1 MKTLAYMVSVA
12 ALLVSSPSASMAQN
26 GLLKFDRN
34 VIDAGTMTEDDA
46 PRTYTFTGR
55 NVSRRTLH
63 ITQVKTT
70 CGCTSSTVSS
80 KELKPGATFKVSVT
94 LTPRRYPG
102 TINTGAFLCLREAA
116 GTPAAKLAL
125 TGKVLPGADVWARY
139 PHKMGAL
146 RLKQSKVSIS
156 EVKPGTQPSA
166 RILCGNSGNKALR
179 INSLLLPPYARL
191 STEPEVLQPGDE
203 ADLVITIL
211 ADKIPSTM
219 PATFSFPVVLE
230 GLDARPSDRTIQV
243 SVSRELLKK

>member
-1 MKTLAYMVSVA
+1 MVLEAV
-12 ALLVSSPSASMAQN
+12 LFVSSPSVTMAQN
-26 GLLKFDRN
+26 ELLKFDRTL
-34 VIDAGTMTEDDA
+34 IDAGTMTEDDA
-46 PRTYTFTGR
+46 PRTYIFTGR
-55 NVSRRTLH
+55 NVSRQTLH

-70 CGCTSSTVSS
+70 CGCTSSTVSI
-80 KELKPGATFKVSVT
+80 KELKPGAVFKVSIT
-94 LTPRRYPG
+94 FTPNRYPG
-102 TINTGAFLCLREAA
+102 TINTGAFLYLRAAA
-116 GTPAAKLAL
+116 GTPVAKLAL

-139 PHKMGAL
+139 PHKMGVL

-179 INSLLLPPYARL
+179 ISSLLLPPYARL

-219 PATFSFPVVLE
+219 PTTFSFPVVLE
-230 GLDARPSDRTIQV
+230 GLDVRPSDRTIQV
-243 SVSRELLKK
+243 SVSRKVLKK

>member
-1 MKTLAYMVSVA
+1 MVLEAV
-12 ALLVSSPSASMAQN
+12 LFVSSPSVTMSQN
-26 GLLKFDRN
+26 ELLKFDRTL
-34 VIDAGTMTEDDA
+34 IDAGTMTEDDA
-46 PRTYTFTGR
+46 PRTYIFTGR
-55 NVSRRTLH
+55 NVSRQTLY

-70 CGCTSSTVSS
+70 CGCTSSTVSI
-80 KELKPGATFKVSVT
+80 KELKPGAVFKVSIT
-94 LTPRRYPG
+94 FTPNRYPG
-102 TINTGAFLCLREAA
+102 TINTGAFLYLREAA

-156 EVKPGTQPSA
+156 EVKSGTQPSA

-179 INSLLLPPYARL
+179 ISSLLLPPYARL

-219 PATFSFPVVLE
+219 PTTFSFPVVLE
-230 GLDARPSDRTIQV
+230 GLDVRPSDRTIQV
-243 SVSRELLKK
+243 SVSRKVLKK

>member
-1 MKTLAYMVSVA
+1 MVLEAV
-12 ALLVSSPSASMAQN
+12 LFVSSPSVTMSQN
-26 GLLKFDRN
+26 ELLKFDRTL
-34 VIDAGTMTEDDA
+34 IDAGTMTEDDA
-46 PRTYTFTGR
+46 PRTYIFTGR
-55 NVSRRTLH
+55 NVSRQTLY

-70 CGCTSSTVSS
+70 CGCTSSTVSI
-80 KELKPGATFKVSVT
+80 KELKPGAVFKVSIT
-94 LTPRRYPG
+94 FTPNRYPG
-102 TINTGAFLCLREAA
+102 TINTGAFLYLCEAA

-179 INSLLLPPYARL
+179 ISSLLLPPYARL
-191 STEPEVLQPGDE
+191 FTEPEVLQPGDE

-219 PATFSFPVVLE
+219 PTTFSFPVVLE
-230 GLDARPSDRTIQV
+230 GLDVRPSDRTIQV
-243 SVSRELLKK
+243 SVSRKVLKK

>member
-1 MKTLAYMVSVA
+1 MVLEAV
-12 ALLVSSPSASMAQN
+12 LFVSSPSVTMAQN
-26 GLLKFDRN
+26 ELLKFDRTL
-34 VIDAGTMTEDDA
+34 IDAGTMTEDDA
-46 PRTYTFTGR
+46 PRTYIFTGR
-55 NVSRRTLH
+55 NVSRQTLH

-70 CGCTSSTVSS
+70 CGCTSSTVSI
-80 KELKPGATFKVSVT
+80 KELKPGTVFKVSIT
-94 LTPRRYPG
+94 FTPNRYPG
-102 TINTGAFLCLREAA
+102 TINTGAFLYLREAA
-116 GTPAAKLAL
+116 GTPAAKLVL

-156 EVKPGTQPSA
+156 DVKPGTQPSA

-179 INSLLLPPYARL
+179 ISSLLLPPYARL

-219 PATFSFPVVLE
+219 PTTFSFPVVLE
-230 GLDARPSDRTIQV
+230 GLDVRPSDRTIQV
-243 SVSRELLKK
+243 SVSRKVLKK

>member
-1 MKTLAYMVSVA
+1 MVLE
-12 ALLVSSPSASMAQN
+12 ALLIVSLPSVTMAQN
-26 GLLKFDRN
+26 ELLKFDRTL
-34 VIDAGTMTEDDA
+34 IDAGTMTEDDA
-46 PRTYTFTGR
+46 PRTYIFTGR
-55 NVSRRTLH
+55 NVSRQTLH

-70 CGCTSSTVSS
+70 CGCTSSTVSI
-80 KELKPGATFKVSVT
+80 KELKPGAVFKVSIT
-94 LTPRRYPG
+94 FTPNRYPG
-102 TINTGAFLCLREAA
+102 TINTGAFLYLREAA

-125 TGKVLPGADVWARY
+125 TGKVLPGADLWTRY

-179 INSLLLPPYARL
+179 ISSLLLPPYARL

-219 PATFSFPVVLE
+219 PTTFSFPVVLE
-230 GLDARPSDRTIQV
+230 GLDVRPSDRTIQV
-243 SVSRELLKK
+243 SVSRKVLKK

>member
-1 MKTLAYMVSVA
+1 MVLEAV
-12 ALLVSSPSASMAQN
+12 LFVSSPSVTMAQN
-26 GLLKFDRN
+26 ELLKFDRTL
-34 VIDAGTMTEDDA
+34 IDAGTMTEDDA
-46 PRTYTFTGR
+46 PRTYIFTGR
-55 NVSRRTLH
+55 NVSRQTLH

-70 CGCTSSTVSS
+70 CGCTSSTVSI
-80 KELKPGATFKVSVT
+80 KELKPGAVFKVSIT
-94 LTPRRYPG
+94 FTPNRYPG
-102 TINTGAFLCLREAA
+102 TINTGAFLYLRAAA
-116 GTPAAKLAL
+116 GTPVAKLVL

-179 INSLLLPPYARL
+179 ISSLLLPPYARL

-219 PATFSFPVVLE
+219 PTTFSFPVVLE
-230 GLDARPSDRTIQV
+230 GLDVRPSDRTIQV
-243 SVSRELLKK
+243 SVSRKVLKK

>member
-1 MKTLAYMVSVA
+1 MVLE
-12 ALLVSSPSASMAQN
+12 ALLIVSLPSVTMAQN
-26 GLLKFDRN
+26 ELLKFDRTL
-34 VIDAGTMTEDDA
+34 IDAGTMTEDDA
-46 PRTYTFTGR
+46 PRTYIFTGR
-55 NVSRRTLH
+55 NVSRQTLH

-70 CGCTSSTVSS
+70 CGCTSSTVSI
-80 KELKPGATFKVSVT
+80 KELKPGAVFKVSIT
-94 LTPRRYPG
+94 FTPNRYPG
-102 TINTGAFLCLREAA
+102 TINTGAFLYLREAA
-116 GTPAAKLAL
+116 GTPVAKLAL
-125 TGKVLPGADVWARY
+125 TGKVLPGADLWARY

-179 INSLLLPPYARL
+179 ISSLLLPPYARL

-219 PATFSFPVVLE
+219 PTTFSFPVVLE
-230 GLDARPSDRTIQV
+230 GLDVRPSDRTIQV
-243 SVSRELLKK
+243 SVSRKVLKK

>member
-1 MKTLAYMVSVA
+1 MVLEAV
-12 ALLVSSPSASMAQN
+12 LFVSSPSVTMAQN
-26 GLLKFDRN
+26 ELLKFDRTL
-34 VIDAGTMTEDDA
+34 IDAGTMTEDDA
-46 PRTYTFTGR
+46 PRTYIFTGR
-55 NVSRRTLH
+55 NVSRQTLH

-70 CGCTSSTVSS
+70 CGCTSSTVSI
-80 KELKPGATFKVSVT
+80 KELKPGAVFKVSIT
-94 LTPRRYPG
+94 FTPNRYPG
-102 TINTGAFLCLREAA
+102 TINTGAFLYLRAAA
-116 GTPAAKLAL
+116 GTPVAKLAL

-179 INSLLLPPYARL
+179 ISSLLLPSYARL

-219 PATFSFPVVLE
+219 PTTFSFPVVLE
-230 GLDARPSDRTIQV
+230 GLDVRPSDRTIQV
-243 SVSRELLKK
+243 SVSRKVLKK

>member
-1 MKTLAYMVSVA
+1 MVLEAV
-12 ALLVSSPSASMAQN
+12 LFVSSPSVTMSQN
-26 GLLKFDRN
+26 ELLKFDRTL
-34 VIDAGTMTEDDA
+34 IDAGTMTEDDA
-46 PRTYTFTGR
+46 PRTYIFTGR
-55 NVSRRTLH
+55 NVSRQTLY

-70 CGCTSSTVSS
+70 CGCTSSTVSI
-80 KELKPGATFKVSVT
+80 KELKPGAVFKVSIT
-94 LTPRRYPG
+94 FTPNRYPG
-102 TINTGAFLCLREAA
+102 TINTGAFLYLREAA

-179 INSLLLPPYARL
+179 ISSLLLPPYARL
-191 STEPEVLQPGDE
+191 FTEPEVLQPGDE

-219 PATFSFPVVLE
+219 PTTFSFPVVLE
-230 GLDARPSDRTIQV
+230 GLDVRPSDRTIQV
-243 SVSRELLKK
+243 SVSRKVLKK